1 MYQKPFYSRRVIEKR
16 KRRLRCLEK
25 SSNYSDMSC
34 SSEEEN
40 NHIQDTQYSTL
51 TTDNIFPIIE
61 DDLSGYD
68 EYHDDGHDNTET
80 SNDIEDD
87 SRDRSPPL
95 YNGSRLSTMKSMKSM
110 KLLMDLLISD
120 VNLGKKN
127 ILGLLKLI
135 KFILPQ
141 PNTLPTTWKSIMKL
155 FGRTNLFTKTF
166 LCSLCHTKCGKT
178 TFSTKIYK
186 NKTCSRSKVTLK
198 THEIVELVNLD
209 VRTQLK
215 SIINR
220 NINFLSKNADYF
232 PKSDISS
239 GAFYQTTISKSKWNT
254 ITLVLHTDGAPL
266 IRTTK

>member
-25 SSNYSDMSC
+25 SSNYSDISR

-61 DDLSGYD
+61 DD
-68 EYHDDGHDNTET
+68 
-80 SNDIEDD
+80 
-87 SRDRSPPL
+87 SRDRPPPL
-95 YNGSRLSTMKSMKSM
+95 CNGSRLSTMKSMKSM

-254 ITLVLHTDGAPL
+254 ITLVLHTDDAPL